1 MVSPR
6 AQLAGRSL
14 PALALLLGAFLWLGR
29 HVRLGCTLTPSAS
42 GGANQGSASAALSD
56 ALDVIEALR
65 QQVDSGTVIAGFG
78 DRCQELVSKAMHQAG
93 QAGQEMETTLDR
105 ILYALF
111 LRQAATLREEI
122 ANKFDGAS
130 AQADALEQADQQLV
144 AAVQPLLRRG
154 SRWNLEPERAA
165 LRMQLE
171 ASLRRGAA
179 IDEERARAAR
189 LQQVTIN
196 VIGKL
201 QEQMEQLVQKV
212 QGMRGGST
220 SPWIF
225 STAYRVPHTPLQLA
239 GRYEQGRAN
248 VELSLTPDKNPSDSD
263 ASING
268 AGPANIGVSFNL
280 GI

>member
-1 MVSPR
+1 MVGPR
-6 AQLAGRSL
+6 AQLARRSL
-14 PALALLLGAFLWLGR
+14 PAVALLLGSLLWLCR
-29 HVRLGCTLTPSAS
+29 HVRLGCTLTISANGGARGSAS
-42 GGANQGSASAALSD
+42 GALSD
-56 ALDVIEALR
+56 ALDGIEALR
-65 QQVDSGTVIAGFG
+65 QQVDSGAVIAGFG
-78 DRCQELVSKAMHQAG
+78 DRCQELVGQALQRAG
-93 QAGQEMETTLDR
+93 QAGPEIEMTLDR
-105 ILYALF
+105 VLYALF
-111 LRQAATLREEI
+111 LRQAATLREQI
-122 ANKFDGAS
+122 ASKFEGTS
-130 AQADALEQADQQLV
+130 AQAGAFEQADQQLV
-144 AAVQPLLRRG
+144 AAVQPLMRRG
-154 SRWNLEPERAA
+154 SHWNLEPARKA

-171 ASLRRGAA
+171 ATLRRDAA

-189 LQQVTIN
+189 VQQVTIS

-225 STAYRVPHTPLQLA
+225 STSYRVPNTPLQLA

-263 ASING
+263 ASIDG

>member
-6 AQLAGRSL
+6 AQLSRRTL
-14 PALALLLGAFLWLGR
+14 PALALLLGVVLWLGR
-29 HVRLGCTLTPSAS
+29 HVRLGCTLAASAS
-42 GGANQGSASAALSD
+42 GGAPRDSANGALSE
-56 ALDVIEALR
+56 ALDGIEALR
-65 QQVDSGTVIAGFG
+65 QEVDGGAVIAGFG
-78 DRCQELVSKAMHQAG
+78 DRCQELVGKALKRAG
-93 QAGQEMETTLDR
+93 QAGPEMEMMLDR
-105 ILYALF
+105 VLYALF
-111 LRQAATLREEI
+111 LRQAATLREQI
-122 ANKFDGAS
+122 ATQFEGAS
-130 AQADALEQADQQLV
+130 AQAGALEQADQQLV
-144 AAVQPLLRRG
+144 TAAQPLLRHG
-154 SRWNLEPERAA
+154 SRWSLEPERMA
-165 LRMQLE
+165 LRTQLT
-171 ASLRRGAA
+171 ASLQRDAA

-189 LQQVTIN
+189 LQQVTIS

-220 SPWIF
+220 SPWVF
-225 STAYRVPHTPLQLA
+225 STAYRVPNTPLQLA

-263 ASING
+263 ASVNG

>member
-6 AQLAGRSL
+6 AQLSRRSL
-14 PALALLLGAFLWLGR
+14 PALFLLLGVVLWLGR

-42 GGANQGSASAALSD
+42 GGGQGDSATGALSD
-56 ALDVIEALR
+56 ALDGIEALR
-65 QQVDSGTVIAGFG
+65 QQVDGGAVIAGFG
-78 DRCQELVSKAMHQAG
+78 DRCQELVGKALQRAG
-93 QAGQEMETTLDR
+93 QAGPEMEMTLDR
-105 ILYALF
+105 VLYALF
-111 LRQAATLREEI
+111 LRQAATLREQI
-122 ANKFDGAS
+122 ANKFEGAS
-130 AQADALEQADQQLV
+130 AQAGALEQADQQLV
-144 AAVQPLLRRG
+144 TAAQPLLRRG

-171 ASLRRGAA
+171 QSLRRGAA

-189 LQQVTIN
+189 LQQVTIS

-220 SPWIF
+220 SPWVF
-225 STAYRVPHTPLQLA
+225 STSYRVPNTPLQLA